1 MTEREDPLRW
11 EDEKKEESSPKK
23 PVSGGVTPTSLERR
37 AHSGLPKEISKKKYA
52 SERELRIDLEK
63 FGVGDLQIVLDKQG
77 FPTWREMPGE
87 AHRFVVGE
95 IADLFDEWKNG
106 RLIKGE
112 KKANVFVNDSF
123 SRPQKEK
130 RCPDFAIFGPGRM
143 QGRRIRTVSGKGV
156 NPHVIIQFSWA
167 NDIVED
173 ARAVDDIMH
182 HAGVGEYDGLGRP
195 NAAYLIKALRRGNES
210 DSPVYG
216 FNVFQ
221 VDRDQET
228 PDEPTMKYRCGGQDD
243 AEISIAPAA
252 IGLVGDEGE
261 PFKIGMR
268 GIREALEALDIVFVP
283 ALENEM

>member
-1 MTEREDPLRW
+1 MTEQEDPLRW
-11 EDEKKEESSPKK
+11 EEEKKESSPKK
-23 PVSGGVTPTSLERR
+23 PVSGGVTPTSFER

-52 SERELRIDLEK
+52 SERDLRIDLEK
-63 FGVGDLQIVLDKQG
+63 LGADDLQIVLNKQG
-77 FPTWREMPGE
+77 FPAWREMPGE

-112 KKANVFVNDSF
+112 KEANVFVNDSF
-123 SRPQKEK
+123 SRPRKEK
-130 RCPDFAIFGPGRM
+130 RCPDFAIFGPDRM
-143 QGRRIRTVSGKGV
+143 QGRRIRTVRGKGV

-167 NDIVED
+167 NDIVEE

-195 NAAYLIKALRRGNES
+195 NAAYLIKALHRGNES

-228 PDEPTMKYRCGGQDD
+228 PDEPTMKYRCGGQEDV
-243 AEISIAPAA
+243 EISIAPAA

-268 GIREALEALDIVFVP
+268 DIRKALEALDIEFVP